1 MFILPVFWRSLFCE
15 VSGWSEAS
23 GFRVY
28 LILLVLLVLLRTLF
42 DCLPWLTRF

>member
-1 MFILPVFWRSLFCE
+1 MSISPLFWRILFCE
-15 VSGWSEAS
+15 VSGWSKAS
-23 GFRVY
+23 TFRVY